1 MVERIIVASRGRNPS
16 NPSDR
21 TTGAPTE
28 QRLEPNSEGLCNTLT
43 SVQKDNY
50 VLEIRTVDREYV
62 GIRQATQKGYI
73 ECEIGGV
80 ADFSYPTSKLRRGR
94 VQGGG
99 HVCPTLTSQSMGVC
113 RIEKVVRGGRTVCSI
128 VTISRKGVQKWQK

>member
-1 MVERIIVASRGRNPS
+1 M
-16 NPSDR
+16 
-21 TTGAPTE
+21 
-28 QRLEPNSEGLCNTLT
+28 
-43 SVQKDNY
+43 
-50 VLEIRTVDREYV
+50 DREYV

-99 HVCPTLTSQSMGVC
+99 HICPTLTSQSMGIC
-113 RIEKVVRGGRTVCSI
+113 RIEKVVRGGKTVCSI
-128 VTISRKGVQKWQK
+128 ARKGQLLMCITREFWMEQLAGLSQPVVIHRLTIAEHLVLSRKERMKWRK

>member
-1 MVERIIVASRGRNPS
+1 M
-16 NPSDR
+16 
-21 TTGAPTE
+21 
-28 QRLEPNSEGLCNTLT
+28 
-43 SVQKDNY
+43 
-50 VLEIRTVDREYV
+50 DREYV

-99 HVCPTLTSQSMGVC
+99 HVCPTLTYQNMGIC
-113 RIEKVVRGGRTVCSI
+113 RIEKSVRGGGRTVCSI
-128 VTISRKGVQKWQK
+128 ATILRKGVQKWQR

>member
-1 MVERIIVASRGRNPS
+1 MM
-16 NPSDR
+16 
-21 TTGAPTE
+21 
-28 QRLEPNSEGLCNTLT
+28 
-43 SVQKDNY
+43 
-50 VLEIRTVDREYV
+50 DREYV

-99 HVCPTLTSQSMGVC
+99 HVCPTLTSQSMGF
-113 RIEKVVRGGRTVCSI
+113 VVLKELFGG
-128 VTISRKGVQKWQK
+128 GAGQYAA

>member
-1 MVERIIVASRGRNPS
+1 MM
-16 NPSDR
+16 
-21 TTGAPTE
+21 
-28 QRLEPNSEGLCNTLT
+28 
-43 SVQKDNY
+43 
-50 VLEIRTVDREYV
+50 DREYV
-62 GIRQATQKGYI
+62 GIRQAIQKGYI

-99 HVCPTLTSQSMGVC
+99 HVCPTLTSQSMRIC
-113 RIEKVVRGGRTVCSI
+113 RIEKIVWGGRTVCSI

>member
-1 MVERIIVASRGRNPS
+1 MM
-16 NPSDR
+16 
-21 TTGAPTE
+21 
-28 QRLEPNSEGLCNTLT
+28 
-43 SVQKDNY
+43 
-50 VLEIRTVDREYV
+50 DREYV

-94 VQGGG
+94 VQALHLHPKAWGFAVLRKLFG
-99 HVCPTLTSQSMGVC
+99 
-113 RIEKVVRGGRTVCSI
+113 GGRTVCSI